1 MFHRSPMILKKF
13 FTKVHSQF
21 NYHTLPVTPFNCH
34 PGPPLLRCY
43 LPLLVVLPAT
53 IQSQSSSSQ
62 GSSDP
67 KQQKGQSKKK
77 DKEVGWGEVMGQKM

>member
-1 MFHRSPMILKKF
+1 M
-13 FTKVHSQF
+13 
-21 NYHTLPVTPFNCH
+21 
-34 PGPPLLRCY
+34 CY

-67 KQQKGQSKKK
+67 KQQKGQFWKKRGGAGR
-77 DKEVGWGEVMGQKM
+77 KEGRPGIMGETSENGTQELKFKRKGFCKTVKLRGKNR

>member
-1 MFHRSPMILKKF
+1 M
-13 FTKVHSQF
+13 
-21 NYHTLPVTPFNCH
+21 
-34 PGPPLLRCY
+34 LRCY

-77 DKEVGWGEVMGQKM
+77 EGSRMGGGYGRENVKEMGHNTAVEIEKKRKESINL